1 MTRIPAKL
9 AALAFAALVTAG
21 TTHAAT
27 LPAHHRDYTTS
38 AVDGGRECKVGVVT
52 DADGMHAKG
61 IVYVTDGKT
70 PIWATT
76 LKLPEF
82 TEQARA
88 THCVQSGKSL
98 YVLVQGDTNT
108 SPSLGQTLLNVAQLD
123 APTGKV
129 QAMEYVDL
137 ADVKGSVSM
146 SAKLDSKNFRVTSP
160 ETIEVAGKYVLTDA
174 PDVSHD
180 FKVTV
185 KIPLAQST
193 QQVDQH
199 LQQQSHQQGQQTNEP
214 QQAQATQ
221 QKASQ
226 PSL

>member
-1 MTRIPAKL
+1 MTRTPTKLTALAL
-9 AALAFAALVTAG
+9 AALITASAA
-21 TTHAAT
+21 HAAT
-27 LPAHHRDYTTS
+27 LPAHHRDYATS
-38 AVDGGRECKVGVVT
+38 TVDAGRQCKVGVVT

-61 IVYVTDGKT
+61 LVYVTDGKAPVWT
-70 PIWATT
+70 TT

-123 APTGKV
+123 AATGKV

-146 SAKLDSKNFRVTSP
+146 SSELDAKNFRVTSP
-160 ETIEVAGKYVLTDA
+160 ESIEVAGKYVLTDA
-174 PDVSHD
+174 PDASHD

-185 KIPLAQST
+185 KIPLA
-193 QQVDQH
+193 
-199 LQQQSHQQGQQTNEP
+199 
-214 QQAQATQ
+214 
-221 QKASQ
+221 K
-226 PSL
+226 